1 MQNDSG
7 TVDDGE
13 ERKRLYEKR
22 REELFKLRLSNLE
35 NLDKS
40 ILTYSSAGLA
50 LSLGFLKDFI
60 PIYQAKFAWALYGS
74 WICFAFAI
82 SLVVLSYVVSVQ
94 IIVRQLEQAERYYL
108 YRDEGAYFSG
118 GWAHRLADHLNSW
131 LSAAVFVV
139 ALILTILFV
148 SLNLTGATMVSK
160 KIVSA
165 YAQDGAIGTAMQKVQ
180 SVQKGVTGMPMQ
192 TATPVKP
199 ASPAPAPQS
208 QPSNATKSVG

>member
-1 MQNDSG
+1 

-82 SLVVLSYVVSVQ
+82 SLVVLS
-94 IIVRQLEQAERYYL
+94 
-108 YRDEGAYFSG
+108 
-118 GWAHRLADHLNSW
+118 
-131 LSAAVFVV
+131 
-139 ALILTILFV
+139 
-148 SLNLTGATMVSK
+148 
-160 KIVSA
+160 
-165 YAQDGAIGTAMQKVQ
+165 
-180 SVQKGVTGMPMQ
+180 
-192 TATPVKP
+192 
-199 ASPAPAPQS
+199 
-208 QPSNATKSVG
+208 